1 MLHRTRLRLGST
13 MRDVVP
19 DVLMF
24 ADTLR
29 SKELRH
35 EVPLALGDPIGYA
48 ERLGKRHVLAPSL
61 EFPRL
66 QAAEIEAELHPLE
79 EFGWDALVLS
89 GITTDEALN
98 ELMLRFAQGLGVES
112 AVVPGTFPLALAD
125 HLRAQG
131 IELTADQ
138 SLFDTRRRVKNEHE
152 LAGIRRAQSAA
163 QAGMTVVARMLREAE
178 RSNGTL
184 TLDGQALTCE
194 RIKAEVDRVFS
205 EHGAAVDEIIV
216 SHGAQSAIGHD
227 AGSGAILPGETV
239 VADLFPFD
247 KATGCYADMTRTFVV
262 GEPTE
267 EAREWHRLSLEALE
281 RSLAA
286 IRPGVEG
293 REVHRVACEVFQAA
307 GYPTQLTKEPGQVL
321 LDGFYHSLGHG
332 VGLDVHEEPGLGRNG
347 RALVAGDVLAVEPGL
362 YRQGTGGCR
371 LEDLVLVTD
380 GGYENLTQFPYDL
393 QP

>member
-1 MLHRTRLRLGST
+1 
-13 MRDVVP
+13 
-19 DVLMF
+19 
-24 ADTLR
+24 
-29 SKELRH
+29 
-35 EVPLALGDPIGYA
+35 
-48 ERLGKRHVLAPSL
+48 
-61 EFPRL
+61 
-66 QAAEIEAELHPLE
+66 
-79 EFGWDALVLS
+79 
-89 GITTDEALN
+89 
-98 ELMLRFAQGLGVES
+98 
-112 AVVPGTFPLALAD
+112 
-125 HLRAQG
+125 
-131 IELTADQ
+131 
-138 SLFDTRRRVKNEHE
+138 
-152 LAGIRRAQSAA
+152 
-163 QAGMTVVARMLREAE
+163 
-178 RSNGTL
+178 
-184 TLDGQALTCE
+184 
-194 RIKAEVDRVFS
+194 
-205 EHGAAVDEIIV
+205 
-216 SHGAQSAIGHD
+216 
-227 AGSGAILPGETV
+227 
-239 VADLFPFD
+239 
-247 KATGCYADMTRTFVV
+247 MTRTFVV